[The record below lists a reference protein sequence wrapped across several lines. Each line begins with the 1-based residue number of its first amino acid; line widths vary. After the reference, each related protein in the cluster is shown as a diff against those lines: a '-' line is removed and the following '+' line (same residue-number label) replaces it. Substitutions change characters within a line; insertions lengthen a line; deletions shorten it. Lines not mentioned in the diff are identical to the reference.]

1 MEYYSRWFDKLVSFE
16 YHIVD
21 ILKYDVMHFSTHIKK
36 KKFRLTKAKSL
47 GLDMLTLKTHLIPV
61 LYTIANLPV
70 QCFGCEE

>member
-1 MEYYSRWFDKLVSFE
+1 MEYYSGWFDKLVSFE

-21 ILKYDVMHFSTHIKK
+21 ISKYDVMHFSTYIK
-36 KKFRLTKAKSL
+36 KKFRLTKDKSL
-47 GLDMLTLKTHLIPV
+47 GLNMLTLKTHLIPV